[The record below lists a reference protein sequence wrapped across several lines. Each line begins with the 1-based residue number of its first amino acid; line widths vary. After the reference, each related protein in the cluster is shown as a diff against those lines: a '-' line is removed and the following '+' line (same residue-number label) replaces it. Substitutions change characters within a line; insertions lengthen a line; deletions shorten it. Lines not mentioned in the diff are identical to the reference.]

1 MENLS
6 YIERRV
12 RIEAFEAYANKTLE
26 EFLENYPDEQKEEIR
41 AWVIPSIA
49 FSTSEIQVVTKNEL
63 LEEHSP
69 EEKSKNWQIHKQW
82 ISTGPYSL
90 PQNAVASISDSTS
103 EICKAINAAQSKK
116 KYGLV
121 VGYVQSG
128 KTANYT
134 ALISRAVDMGYTM
147 IIVLSGLLNDLR
159 EQTQIRLM
167 RDLMGDP
174 YSAFEDT
181 ELECIDTTEMTG
193 FIQVTSMESDFK
205 GYTAEKLP
213 SLVEKQKQ
221 SGKPILAVMKKNV
234 LILEHLLDGLKRVG
248 SNALTCQKL
257 LIIDDEADHATINTG
272 GEGDEFAD
280 ADFSDR
286 SDDED
291 ENDKNTDPTR
301 TNRRIRQ
308 IINCFENSTYIGY
321 TATPFANVLINKDI
335 DDPIYGQS
343 LYPRDFI
350 ISLPEPKGYFGA
362 ERFFGGIDDPEQGS
376 THTVSVAE
384 EEVDMAFQMD
394 INPDSTREASV
405 PESLK
410 NAMLDFILT
419 GLVKQIRKKNG
430 IKMNPHHTMLIHIQW
445 RNDDQSK
452 TKEAVKRLFDDWKVA
467 ADSRLRLD
475 SARDEL
481 RTKLKQ
487 KWEQDYN
494 SSHESWSQ
502 ILEELSIPEDENGW
516 LSSVEIRMINSL
528 NSEEKLDYDNHPNG
542 LNVIAI
548 GGNKLSR
555 GLTLE
560 GLTTSYF
567 LRHTKMYDS
576 LMQMGR
582 WFGYRP
588 GYEDLV
594 KVHTSAKLLSWFHWL
609 VDVERHVRSDIAR
622 YALRGVTPEELSVRI
637 PLHSEMKIASSSK
650 MKNAIKSIADYQG
663 IQVQTIRLPVEDE
676 TRLLSNLSTTTRFLE
691 SLDGGSM
698 YGSRMRGWRGV
709 SAMDVADFIE
719 AMNIDGPPHAVFDPI
734 GIAKYLRDNH
744 SEDDIF
750 VGQPGREILSLKQ
763 GPGKIPDNDPNWSF
777 GTRYVA
783 RTQGFEIL
791 SDVRRGTNN
800 LKVISDRGDVQLT
813 EQLHPN
819 GVCLLIYLIAP
830 GSTARDSN
838 RMNLPNHET
847 PIVGISI
854 KFPSTDYEKKF
865 KVFAHSKGIKS
876 D

>member
-1 MENLS
+1 VAVLS

-12 RIEAFEAYANKTLE
+12 LREAIDAYANKTLE
-26 EFLENYPDEQKEEIR
+26 EYLENYTDEQKDVIR
-41 AWVIPSIA
+41 AWVVPSIA
-49 FSTSEIQVVTKNEL
+49 FTPSEVQVVSINEL
-63 LEEHSP
+63 REEHSP
-69 EEKSKNWQIHKQW
+69 REESKNWQIHKKW
-82 ISTGPYSL
+82 ISEGPYSL
-90 PQNAVASISDSTS
+90 PPNAVASITESTQT
-103 EICKAINAAQSKK
+103 ICTAINASDSQK

-134 ALISRAVDMGYTM
+134 ALISRAVDMGYTF
-147 IIVLSGLLNDLR
+147 IVVLSGLLNDLR
-159 EQTQIRLM
+159 QQTQVRLM

-174 YSAFEDT
+174 YNVLEDT
-181 ELECIDTTEMTG
+181 EVECIDTDEMTG
-193 FIQVTSMESDFK
+193 FFQVTSVDSDFK
-205 GYTAEKLP
+205 AHIAEQLP
-213 SLVEKQKQ
+213 SLVDKQKQ
-221 SGKPILAVMKKNV
+221 RGKPIIAVMKKNV

-248 SNALTCQKL
+248 PKDLANQKL

-272 GEGDEFAD
+272 GEGDQFAD
-280 ADFSDR
+280 TDFSDD

-291 ENDKNTDPTR
+291 EHDKNTDPTR
-301 TNRRIRQ
+301 TNRGIRK
-308 IINCFENSTYIGY
+308 IINLFENSTYIGY

-350 ISLPEPKGYFGA
+350 VSLPEPKGYFGA
-362 ERFFGGIDDPEQGS
+362 EKFFGGIYDFEEGS

-384 EEVDMAFQMD
+384 EEVEKAFEMD
-394 INPDSTREASV
+394 INPDSTREANV

-452 TKEAVKRLFDDWKVA
+452 TKQAVERLFDDWKVA
-467 ADSRLRLD
+467 AESRLRSD
-475 SARDEL
+475 STRDEL
-481 RTKLKQ
+481 QRKLKE
-487 KWEQDYN
+487 KWEQDYD
-494 SSHESWSQ
+494 STHESWSQ

-516 LSSVEIRMINSL
+516 LGSVEIRMINSL
-528 NSEEKLDYDNHPNG
+528 NSEEKLDYDNHPDG

-582 WFGYRP
+582 WFGYRH

-594 KVHTSAKLLSWFHWL
+594 KVHTSAKLLTWFQWL
-609 VDVERHVRSDIAR
+609 VEVEQHVRSDIAR
-622 YALRGVTPEELSVRI
+622 YAVRGMTPEELAVRI

-650 MKNAIKSIADYQG
+650 MKNAVKVYADYQG

-676 TRLLSNLSTTTRFLE
+676 KRLLNNLSSTTKFFG

-698 YGSRMRGWRGV
+698 YGPRMWGWRGI
-709 SAMDVADFIE
+709 SASKVADFIE
-719 AMNIDGPPHAVFDPI
+719 SLDIDGPPHAVFDPS
-734 GIAKYLRDNH
+734 GVAKYLRENH
-744 SEDDIF
+744 SDEDIF
-750 VGQPGREILSLKQ
+750 VGQPGGDILSLKQ
-763 GPGKIPDNDPNWSF
+763 GPGKLLKNDPDWSF
-777 GTRYVA
+777 GARYVA
-783 RTQGFEIL
+783 RTQGFEML
-791 SDVRRGTNN
+791 SGVRRGTNN
-800 LKVISDRGDVQLT
+800 LKVISDRGDVLLT
-813 EQLHPN
+813 DQIHPN
-819 GVCLLIYLIAP
+819 GVCLLVYLIAP
-830 GSTARDSN
+830 GSTPRSDK
-838 RMNLPNHET
+838 RMALPNHET
-847 PIVGISI
+847 PIVGVSI
-854 KFPSTDYEKKF
+854 RFPSTESERKF
-865 KVFAHSKGIKS
+865 KVFAHSKGIRS

>member
-1 MENLS
+1 VANLS
-6 YIERRV
+6 YIARRV
-12 RIEAFEAYANKTLE
+12 LREAFDAYANKTLE
-26 EFLENYPDEQKEEIR
+26 EFLENYSDEQKEEIR
-41 AWVIPSIA
+41 AWVVPSIA
-49 FSTSEIQVVTKNEL
+49 FTPSEVQVVSKNEL
-63 LEEHSP
+63 REEHSP
-69 EEKSKNWQIHKQW
+69 KEESKNWQIHKQW
-82 ISTGPYSL
+82 ISDGPYSL
-90 PQNAVASISDSTS
+90 PPNAIASISDSTR
-103 EICKAINAAQSKK
+103 EICTAINASGLTK

-134 ALISRAVDMGYTM
+134 ALISRAVDMGYTF
-147 IIVLSGLLNDLR
+147 IVVLSGLLNDLR

-167 RDLMGDP
+167 RDLMGVP
-174 YSAFEDT
+174 NHALGDT
-181 ELECIDTTEMTG
+181 ELECIDTTEMIG
-193 FIQVTSMESDFK
+193 FIQLTSIDSDFK
-205 GYTAEKLP
+205 AYTAERLP
-213 SLVEKQKQ
+213 DLVQKQ
-221 SGKPILAVMKKNV
+221 SGKPIIAVMKKNV

-248 SNALTCQKL
+248 PKALASQKL

-280 ADFSDR
+280 DNFSDD

-291 ENDKNTDPTR
+291 DHDKNTDPTR

-362 ERFFGGIDDPEQGS
+362 EKFFGGLDDPEQG
-376 THTVSVAE
+376 TFHTIPVAE
-384 EEVDMAFQMD
+384 EEVDKAYQMD
-394 INPDSTREASV
+394 IDPDSTREANV

-419 GLVKQIRKKNG
+419 GLVKEIRKKNDP
-430 IKMNPHHTMLIHIQW
+430 KMNPHHTMLIHIQW

-467 ADSRLRLD
+467 AESRIRNDSTRN
-475 SARDEL
+475 EL
-481 RTKLKQ
+481 QRKLKQ
-487 KWEQDYN
+487 KWEQDYD

-542 LNVIAI
+542 LSVIAI

-582 WFGYRP
+582 WFGFRH

-594 KVHTSAKLLSWFHWL
+594 RVHASAKLLSWFHWL

-622 YALRGVTPEELSVRI
+622 YSLRGMTPEELAVRI

-650 MKNAIKSIADYQG
+650 MKNAIRSISDYQG
-663 IQVQTIRLPVEDE
+663 IQVQTIRLPVGDE
-676 TRLLSNLSTTTRFLE
+676 ARLLSNLSTTTAFLE

-698 YGSRMRGWRGV
+698 YGSRMWGWRGV
-709 SAMDVADFIE
+709 SATGIANFLESMD
-719 AMNIDGPPHAVFDPI
+719 IDGPPDAVFDPI
-734 GIAKYLRDNH
+734 GIAKYLRKNH
-744 SEDDIF
+744 AEDEVF
-750 VGQPGREILSLKQ
+750 VGQPGGQILSLKQ
-763 GPGKIPDNDPNWSF
+763 GPGKVPQNDPSWSF

-791 SDVRRGTNN
+791 SGVRRGTNN
-800 LKVISDRGDVQLT
+800 LKVISDRGDVRLT

-819 GVCLLIYLIAP
+819 GVCLLVYLIAP
-830 GSTARDSN
+830 GSTPRN
-838 RMNLPNHET
+838 HMRMALPNHET
-847 PIVGISI
+847 PIVGVSI
-854 KFPSTDYEKKF
+854 RFPSTEYERKF
-865 KVFAHSKGIKS
+865 KVFAHSKGIKG

>member
-6 YIERRV
+6 YIERKVLR
-12 RIEAFEAYANKTLE
+12 EAFDAYANRTLE
-26 EFLENYPDEQKEEIR
+26 EFLENYTDEQKEDIR

-49 FSTSEIQVVTKNEL
+49 FPVSETQVVTKNEL
-63 LEEHSP
+63 LDEHSP
-69 EEKSKNWQIHKQW
+69 EEKNKDWQSHKQW

-90 PQNAVASISDSTS
+90 PSIAVTSISDSTR
-103 EICKAINAAQSKK
+103 EICRAINASQSKK

-174 YSAFEDT
+174 YHTLENIDI
-181 ELECIDTTEMTG
+181 ECIDTTEMTG
-193 FIQVTSMESDFK
+193 FIQITSIESDFK
-205 GYTAEKLP
+205 GWTAERLP
-213 SLVEKQKQ
+213 ILVDKQKR

-248 SNALTCQKL
+248 SNGLASQKL

-272 GEGDEFAD
+272 GEGDEFVD
-280 ADFSDR
+280 FDFSDE

-291 ENDKNTDPTR
+291 EIDKNTDPTR

-376 THTVSVAE
+376 NHTVSVAE

-394 INPDSTREASV
+394 IDPNSTREASV

-419 GLVKQIRKKNG
+419 GLVKKIRKENG

-452 TKEAVKRLFDDWKVA
+452 TKEAVERLFEDWKVA
-467 ADSRLRLD
+467 ADSRLRID

-481 RTKLKQ
+481 HTKLKE
-487 KWEQDYN
+487 KWKQDYA

-502 ILEELSIPEDENGW
+502 ILEELSISEDENGW
-516 LSSVEIRMINSL
+516 LSSVKIRMINSL

-582 WFGYRP
+582 WFGYRQ

-594 KVHTSAKLLSWFHWL
+594 KVHTSARLLSWFHWL
-609 VDVERHVRSDIAR
+609 VDVEKHVRSDIAR
-622 YALRGVTPEELSVRI
+622 YALRGVTPEELAVRV
-637 PLHSEMKIASSSK
+637 PLHSEMKIASSTK
-650 MKNAIKSIADYQG
+650 MKNAIRSIADYQG

-676 TRLLSNLSTTTRFLE
+676 TRLLNNLSVTTKFLE

-698 YGSRMRGWRGV
+698 YGSRLWGWRDV
-709 SAMDVADFIE
+709 RATDVADFIE
-719 AMNIDGPPHAVFDPI
+719 NLDIDGPPHAVFDPI
-734 GIAKYLRDNH
+734 GIAKYLRENH
-744 SEDDIF
+744 SKDDVF
-750 VGQPGREILSLKQ
+750 VGQPGRDILSLKQ
-763 GPGKIPDNDPNWSF
+763 GPGRIPDNDPDWSF

-791 SDVRRGTNN
+791 SNVRRGTNN
-800 LKVISDRGDVQLT
+800 LKVISDRGDIQLT

-819 GVCLLIYLIAP
+819 GVCILIYLIAP

-838 RMNLPNHET
+838 RMDLPNHET
-847 PIVGISI
+847 PIIGISI
-854 KFPSTDYEKKF
+854 KFPSTDYERKF
-865 KVFAHSKGIKS
+865 KVFAHSKGIKG